1 MRKALI
7 LAGALAAI
15 ATPALAVDQ
24 AKVAVLVAQMRADE
38 QTAIEAADKA
48 EADEKLVLQAKGRI
62 EAFQLAD
69 KVIDQTDIAS
79 EADTAWFDQCL
90 ALYGPAKCKVGAHSV
105 AWDALARAGLSGAE
119 IRREPAPRL
128 TVGLSDRCSIRAIL
142 RGY

>member
-24 AKVAVLVAQMRADE
+24 VRADE

-62 EAFQLAD
+62 EAFSLP
-69 KVIDQTDIAS
+69 T
-79 EADTAWFDQCL
+79 
-90 ALYGPAKCKVGAHSV
+90 
-105 AWDALARAGLSGAE
+105 R
-119 IRREPAPRL
+119 
-128 TVGLSDRCSIRAIL
+128 
-142 RGY
+142 